1 MGPSILSHAEA
12 KAHQVINPLPSG
24 GGLWTKQPS
33 VTIRPFHAAL
43 DALGIRRR
51 RRYDA
56 RHTYATMCLMA
67 GMHPAFIAKQLG
79 HSLQILLSRYARWLD
94 GEGDWN
100 EMEKL
105 KMGPKRDQA

>member
-67 GMHPAFIAKQLG
+67 GMHPAFIAKQLA
-79 HSLQILLSRYARWLD
+79 IRYKFSYPGMPVGSTEKAIGTRW
-94 GEGDWN
+94 
-100 EMEKL
+100 KS
-105 KMGPKRDQA
+105 